1 MKMKIK
7 EGMPQP
13 LDCPKC
19 KCKNG
24 YRITQVEQ
32 FHSDSCFDKNGIY
45 ETQIDSEYR
54 KPIRRLK
61 TISCAECCTKLPF
74 EIES

>member
-1 MKMKIK
+1 MKIK

-32 FHSDSCFDKNGIY
+32 YHSDSWFSQYGIY
-45 ETQIDSEYR
+45 EGEINSESR
-54 KPIRRLK
+54 KVIRRLQK
-61 TISCAECCTKLPF
+61 ISCHECLTKLPF